1 MFLPREIWH
10 SIFIIV
16 VEDHNYSTSVPLNS
30 LIRVCKDWE
39 VIDFKLFHKVYLTH
53 YRTLGLGDCAPCRLL

>member
-1 MFLPREIWH
+1 MAEHTAMFLPREIWH

-39 VIDFKLFHKVYLTH
+39 VIDIKPFRKVYFAN
-53 YRTLGLGDCAPCRLL
+53 Y

>member
-39 VIDFKLFHKVYLTH
+39 VIDIKPFRKVYFAN
-53 YRTLGLGDCAPCRLL
+53 Y